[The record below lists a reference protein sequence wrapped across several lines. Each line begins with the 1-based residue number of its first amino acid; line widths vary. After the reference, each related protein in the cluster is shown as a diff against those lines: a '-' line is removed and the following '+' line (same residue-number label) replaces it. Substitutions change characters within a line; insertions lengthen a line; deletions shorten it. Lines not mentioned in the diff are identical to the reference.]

1 MLMININGT
10 IFEDSKAKLSINNRG
25 FAYGDA
31 VFETIK
37 VNNNKPVFWEAH
49 YFRLMASMRILRME
63 IPMNFTPEFLET
75 QIQDLVS
82 SMPSKSI
89 SNRVKLT
96 VFRNTGGYYTPNS
109 NDVSYIITVS
119 ELESDLYQI
128 SDDHYEIELF
138 KDYLVSPNLLSTL
151 KTNNKA
157 VNVVG
162 SIFAK
167 ENNYHN
173 CLLLN
178 TNKSIIEA
186 LNGNVFLVQGNS
198 IKTPP
203 LADGCLKG
211 IVREQL
217 IEIITKSPDYDL
229 IEASVSPFELQKA
242 DEIFITNVIQG
253 IVPVTKFR
261 KKVYTSV
268 TSKAFLKML
277 NIKLR
282 LG

>member
-1 MLMININGT
+1 MTNINGS
-10 IFEDSKAKLSINNRG
+10 ILEDSEAYLSVDNRG

-37 VNNNKPVFWEAH
+37 VNSKPLFWEAH

-63 IPMNFTPEFLET
+63 IPMHFTPEFLES
-75 QIQDLVS
+75 QIMDLVDTQS
-82 SMPSKSI
+82 EKAKSY
-89 SNRVKLT
+89 RVKLT
-96 VFRNTGGYYTPNS
+96 VFRATGGYYTPTSNAVKFTIALAPLDSDIYNS
-109 NDVSYIITVS
+109 HTDSC
-119 ELESDLYQI
+119 
-128 SDDHYEIELF
+128 EIELF
-138 KDYLVSPNLLSTL
+138 KDYFIAPNLLSTL

-157 VNVVG
+157 INVVG

-167 ENNYHN
+167 ENNYDN

-178 TNKSIIEA
+178 TNKNIIEA
-186 LNGNVFLVQGNS
+186 LNGNVFLVKDNV

-211 IVREQL
+211 IIRDQL
-217 IEIITKSPDYDL
+217 IEMISKSDNYDL
-229 IEASVSPFELQKA
+229 IETSIAPFELQKA

-253 IVPVTKFR
+253 IKPVTKFR
-261 KKVYTSV
+261 KKTYT
-268 TSKAFLKML
+268 TEAAKKFQNKL

>member
-1 MLMININGT
+1 MININGT
-10 IFEDSKAKLSINNRG
+10 ILEDSEAYLSVDNRG

-37 VNNNKPVFWEAH
+37 VNSKPLFWEAH

-63 IPMNFTPEFLET
+63 IPMHFTPEFLES
-75 QIQDLVS
+75 QIMDLVDT
-82 SMPSKSI
+82 KSEKAK
-89 SNRVKLT
+89 SYRVKLT
-96 VFRNTGGYYTPNS
+96 VFRASGGYYTPTSNS
-109 NDVSYIITVS
+109 VKFTIT
-119 ELESDLYQI
+119 LAPLDSDIYN
-128 SDDHYEIELF
+128 SHTDSCEIELF
-138 KDYLVSPNLLSTL
+138 KDYFIAPNLLSTL

-157 VNVVG
+157 INVVG

-167 ENNYHN
+167 ENNYDN

-178 TNKSIIEA
+178 TNKNIIEA
-186 LNGNVFLVQGNS
+186 LNGNVFLVKDNV

-211 IVREQL
+211 IIRDQL
-217 IEIITKSPDYDL
+217 IDMISKSDNYDL
-229 IEASVSPFELQKA
+229 IETSISPFELQKA
-242 DEIFITNVIQG
+242 DEIFITSVIQG
-253 IVPVTKFR
+253 IKPVTKFR
-261 KKVYTSV
+261 KKTYT
-268 TSKAFLKML
+268 TEAAKKFQNKL

>member
-1 MLMININGT
+1 MININGT
-10 IFEDSKAKLSINNRG
+10 ILEDSEAYLSVDNRG
-25 FAYGDA
+25 FDYGDA

-37 VNNNKPVFWEAH
+37 VNSKPLFWEAH

-63 IPMNFTPEFLET
+63 IPMHFTPEFLES
-75 QIQDLVS
+75 QIMDLVDTQS
-82 SMPSKSI
+82 EKAKSY
-89 SNRVKLT
+89 RVKLT
-96 VFRNTGGYYTPNS
+96 VFRATGGYYTPTSNTVKFTIALAPLDSDIYNS
-109 NDVSYIITVS
+109 HTDSC
-119 ELESDLYQI
+119 
-128 SDDHYEIELF
+128 EIELF
-138 KDYLVSPNLLSTL
+138 KDYFIAPNLLSTL

-157 VNVVG
+157 INVVG

-167 ENNYHN
+167 ENNYDN

-178 TNKSIIEA
+178 TNKNIIEA
-186 LNGNVFLVQGNS
+186 LNGNVFLVKDNV

-211 IVREQL
+211 IIRDQL
-217 IEIITKSPDYDL
+217 IDMISKSDNYDL
-229 IEASVSPFELQKA
+229 IETSISPFELQKA

-253 IVPVTKFR
+253 IKPVTKFR
-261 KKVYTSV
+261 KKTYT
-268 TSKAFLKML
+268 TEAAKKFQNKL

>member
-1 MLMININGT
+1 MTNINGS
-10 IFEDSKAKLSINNRG
+10 ILEDSEAYLSVDNRG

-37 VNNNKPVFWEAH
+37 VNSKPLFWEAH

-63 IPMNFTPEFLET
+63 IPMHFTPEFLES
-75 QIQDLVS
+75 QIMDLVDTQS
-82 SMPSKSI
+82 EKAKSY
-89 SNRVKLT
+89 RVKLT
-96 VFRNTGGYYTPNS
+96 VFRATGGYYTPTSNAVKFTIALAPLDSDIYNS
-109 NDVSYIITVS
+109 HTDSC
-119 ELESDLYQI
+119 
-128 SDDHYEIELF
+128 EIELF
-138 KDYLVSPNLLSTL
+138 KDYFIAPNLLSTL

-157 VNVVG
+157 INVVG

-167 ENNYHN
+167 ENNYDN

-178 TNKSIIEA
+178 TNKNIIEA
-186 LNGNVFLVQGNS
+186 LNGNVFLVKDNV

-211 IVREQL
+211 IIRDQL
-217 IEIITKSPDYDL
+217 IDMISKSDNYDL
-229 IEASVSPFELQKA
+229 IETSISPFELQKA

-253 IVPVTKFR
+253 IKPVTKFR
-261 KKVYTSV
+261 KKTYT
-268 TSKAFLKML
+268 TEAAKKFQNKL

>member
-1 MLMININGT
+1 MININGT
-10 IFEDSKAKLSINNRG
+10 ILEDSEAYLSVDNRG

-37 VNNNKPVFWEAH
+37 VNSKPLFWEAH

-63 IPMNFTPEFLET
+63 IPMHFTPEFLES
-75 QIQDLVS
+75 QIMDLVDTQS
-82 SMPSKSI
+82 EKAKSY
-89 SNRVKLT
+89 RVKLT
-96 VFRNTGGYYTPNS
+96 VFRATGGYYTPTSNAVKFTIALAPLDSDIYNS
-109 NDVSYIITVS
+109 HTDSC
-119 ELESDLYQI
+119 
-128 SDDHYEIELF
+128 EIELF
-138 KDYLVSPNLLSTL
+138 KDYFIAPNLLSTL

-157 VNVVG
+157 INVVG

-167 ENNYHN
+167 ENNYDN

-178 TNKSIIEA
+178 TNKNIIEA
-186 LNGNVFLVQGNS
+186 LNGNVFLVKDNV

-211 IVREQL
+211 IIRDQL
-217 IEIITKSPDYDL
+217 IDMISKSDNYDL
-229 IEASVSPFELQKA
+229 IETSISPFELQKA

-253 IVPVTKFR
+253 IKPVTKFR
-261 KKVYTSV
+261 KKTYNTEVA
-268 TSKAFLKML
+268 KKFQNKL

>member
-1 MLMININGT
+1 MININGT
-10 IFEDSKAKLSINNRG
+10 ILEDSEAYLSVDNRG

-37 VNNNKPVFWEAH
+37 VNSKPLFWEAH

-63 IPMNFTPEFLET
+63 IPMHFTPEFLES
-75 QIQDLVS
+75 QIMDLVDTQS
-82 SMPSKSI
+82 EKAKSY
-89 SNRVKLT
+89 RVKLT
-96 VFRNTGGYYTPNS
+96 VFRATGGYYTPTSNAVKFTIALTPLDSDIYNS
-109 NDVSYIITVS
+109 HTDSC
-119 ELESDLYQI
+119 
-128 SDDHYEIELF
+128 EIELF
-138 KDYLVSPNLLSTL
+138 KDYFIAPNLLSTL

-157 VNVVG
+157 INVVG

-167 ENNYHN
+167 ENNYDN

-178 TNKSIIEA
+178 TNKNIIEA
-186 LNGNVFLVQGNS
+186 LNGNVFLVKDNV

-211 IVREQL
+211 IIRDQL
-217 IEIITKSPDYDL
+217 IDMISKSDNYDL
-229 IEASVSPFELQKA
+229 IETSISPFELQKA

-253 IVPVTKFR
+253 IKPVTKFR
-261 KKVYTSV
+261 KKTYNTEAA
-268 TSKAFLKML
+268 KKFQNKL

>member
-1 MLMININGT
+1 MININGT
-10 IFEDSKAKLSINNRG
+10 IFEYSKAKLSINNRG

-268 TSKAFLKML
+268 TSKALLKML

>member
-1 MLMININGT
+1 MININGA
-10 IFEDSKAKLSINNRG
+10 ILENSKAYLSVDNRG

-37 VNNNKPVFWEAH
+37 VNSKPLFWEAH

-63 IPMNFTPEFLET
+63 IPMHFTPEFLES
-75 QIQDLVS
+75 QIMDLVNTQS
-82 SMPSKSI
+82 EKAKSY
-89 SNRVKLT
+89 RVKLI
-96 VFRNTGGYYTPNS
+96 VFRATGGYYTPTSNS
-109 NDVSYIITVS
+109 VKFTISLAPLD
-119 ELESDLYQI
+119 SDIYN
-128 SDDHYEIELF
+128 SHTDSCEIELF
-138 KDYLVSPNLLSTL
+138 KDYFIAPNLLSTL

-157 VNVVG
+157 INVVG

-167 ENNYHN
+167 ENNYDN

-178 TNKSIIEA
+178 TNKNIIEA
-186 LNGNVFLVQGNS
+186 LNGNVFLVKDNV

-211 IVREQL
+211 IIRDQL
-217 IEIITKSPDYDL
+217 IEMISKSDNYDL
-229 IEASVSPFELQKA
+229 VETSIAPFELQKA

-253 IVPVTKFR
+253 IKPVTKFR
-261 KKVYTSV
+261 KKTYT
-268 TSKAFLKML
+268 TEAAKKFQNKL

>member
-1 MLMININGT
+1 MININGT
-10 IFEDSKAKLSINNRG
+10 ILEDSEAYLSVDNRG

-37 VNNNKPVFWEAH
+37 VNSKPLFWEAH

-63 IPMNFTPEFLET
+63 IPMHFTPEFLES
-75 QIQDLVS
+75 QIMDLVDT
-82 SMPSKSI
+82 KSEKAK
-89 SNRVKLT
+89 SYRVKLT
-96 VFRNTGGYYTPNS
+96 VFRARGGYYTPTSNS
-109 NDVSYIITVS
+109 VKFTIT
-119 ELESDLYQI
+119 LAPLDSDIYN
-128 SDDHYEIELF
+128 SHTDSCEIELF
-138 KDYLVSPNLLSTL
+138 KDYFIAPNLLSTL

-157 VNVVG
+157 INVVG

-167 ENNYHN
+167 ENNYDN

-178 TNKSIIEA
+178 TNKNIIEA
-186 LNGNVFLVQGNS
+186 LNGNVFLVKDNV

-211 IVREQL
+211 IIRDQL
-217 IEIITKSPDYDL
+217 IDMISKSDNYDL
-229 IEASVSPFELQKA
+229 IETSISPFELQKA
-242 DEIFITNVIQG
+242 DEIFITSVIQG
-253 IVPVTKFR
+253 IKPVTKFR
-261 KKVYTSV
+261 KKTYT
-268 TSKAFLKML
+268 TEAAKKFQNKL

>member
-1 MLMININGT
+1 MININGA
-10 IFEDSKAKLSINNRG
+10 ILEDSEAYLSVDNRG

-37 VNNNKPVFWEAH
+37 VNSKPLFWEAH

-63 IPMNFTPEFLET
+63 IPMHFTPEFLES
-75 QIQDLVS
+75 QIMDLVDTQS
-82 SMPSKSI
+82 EKAKSY
-89 SNRVKLT
+89 RVKLT
-96 VFRNTGGYYTPNS
+96 VFRAKGGYYTPTSNAVKFTIALAPLDSDIYNS
-109 NDVSYIITVS
+109 HTDSC
-119 ELESDLYQI
+119 
-128 SDDHYEIELF
+128 EIELF
-138 KDYLVSPNLLSTL
+138 KDYFIAPNLLSTL

-157 VNVVG
+157 INVVG

-167 ENNYHN
+167 ENNYDN

-178 TNKSIIEA
+178 TNKNIIEA
-186 LNGNVFLVQGNS
+186 LNGNVFLVKDNV

-211 IVREQL
+211 IIRDQL
-217 IEIITKSPDYDL
+217 IDMISKSDNYDL
-229 IEASVSPFELQKA
+229 IETSISPFELQKA
-242 DEIFITNVIQG
+242 DEIFITSVIQG
-253 IVPVTKFR
+253 IKPVTKFR
-261 KKVYTSV
+261 KKTYT
-268 TSKAFLKML
+268 TEAAKKFQNKL

>member
-1 MLMININGT
+1 MININGT
-10 IFEDSKAKLSINNRG
+10 ILEDSEAYLSVDNRG

-37 VNNNKPVFWEAH
+37 VNSKPLFWEAH

-63 IPMNFTPEFLET
+63 IPMHFTPEFLES
-75 QIQDLVS
+75 QIMDLVDTQS
-82 SMPSKSI
+82 EKAKSY
-89 SNRVKLT
+89 RVKLT
-96 VFRNTGGYYTPNS
+96 VFRATGGYYTPTSNTVKFTIALAPLDSDIYNS
-109 NDVSYIITVS
+109 HTDSC
-119 ELESDLYQI
+119 
-128 SDDHYEIELF
+128 EIELF
-138 KDYLVSPNLLSTL
+138 KDYFIAPNLLSTL

-157 VNVVG
+157 INVVG

-167 ENNYHN
+167 ENNYDN

-178 TNKSIIEA
+178 TNKNIIEA
-186 LNGNVFLVQGNS
+186 LNGNVFLVKDNV

-211 IVREQL
+211 IIRHQL
-217 IEIITKSPDYDL
+217 IDMISKSDNYDL
-229 IEASVSPFELQKA
+229 IETSISPFELQKA

-253 IVPVTKFR
+253 IKPVTKFR
-261 KKVYTSV
+261 KKTYT
-268 TSKAFLKML
+268 TEAAKKFQNKL